1 MCSMALCFI
10 SRSKVLGPKVASKY
24 RLQLINPSFGAM
36 GSDLASTPWT
46 LVGFAA
52 WYEFHF
58 ECLKE
63 ACSLPD
69 TPASQMQAFCS
80 LGTFHPT
87 FVDAVACL
95 RKETV
100 KKLGAALSDADTPSA
115 QQLQKKTSIDKI
127 DPSLLDPNV
136 MIFKLMTKENIPSV
150 LGSGKMTA
158 NKDMSYTSRRSFGPH
173 QLAPGMSSEFWKLEA
188 QPLGPNR

>member
-1 MCSMALCFI
+1 
-10 SRSKVLGPKVASKY
+10 
-24 RLQLINPSFGAM
+24 M

-95 RKETV
+95 RKEAV

-127 DPSLLDPNV
+127 GPSLLDPNV